1 MVNVWAIT
9 HNEDVWA
16 DAEKFRLK
24 QFMEEDVSVMGSDL
38 RLSPFELGRKVCLGK
53 AMGLATVHLWLAQL
67 LKGFRWVPCE
77 DGEVVDM
84 TERLK
89 LSMEMKKLLVCK
101 AIPRLC

>member
-9 HNEDVWA
+9 HNEDVWV

-38 RLSPFELGRKVCLGK
+38 RLYLFGRNVCLGK
-53 AMGLATVHLWLAQL
+53 AMGLAVVHLWLAQL
-67 LKGFRWVPCE
+67 LKGFRLVPCE

-84 TERLK
+84 TVLESR
-89 LSMEMKKLLVCK
+89 
-101 AIPRLC
+101 